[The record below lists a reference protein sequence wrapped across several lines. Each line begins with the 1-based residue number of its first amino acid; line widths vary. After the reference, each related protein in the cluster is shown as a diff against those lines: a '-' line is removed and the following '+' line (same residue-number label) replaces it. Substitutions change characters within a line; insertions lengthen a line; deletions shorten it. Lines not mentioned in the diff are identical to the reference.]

1 MSSSGSGVATAA
13 GLCYA
18 AIGTDTG
25 GSIRNPASANGVV
38 GLKPTYGRVSRF
50 GVLAMADSLD
60 HVGPMARSVAD
71 VAIMVDAIAGRD
83 PKDPTSLE
91 APAPQAFKSLTGGI
105 RGVRIGLDRDYALQG
120 IDSGQAA
127 AIDRALQVL
136 QGWATLTNGD
146 LLAAAEA
153 EGFDVLVT
161 TDKNLPCQQN
171 LTGRRLAV
179 VVIGH
184 AQWPGL
190 EPHVA
195 LVAAA
200 IDRAVAGSYEVV
212 EIPVG

>member
-1 MSSSGSGVATAA
+1 MLILLDQGTPVPIRRFLTLHTVRTAT
-13 GLCYA
+13 
-18 AIGTDTG
+18 
-25 GSIRNPASANGVV
+25 
-38 GLKPTYGRVSRF
+38 
-50 GVLAMADSLD
+50 
-60 HVGPMARSVAD
+60 
-71 VAIMVDAIAGRD
+71 
-83 PKDPTSLE
+83 
-91 APAPQAFKSLTGGI
+91 Q
-105 RGVRIGLDRDYALQG
+105 
-120 IDSGQAA
+120 
-127 AIDRALQVL
+127 

-146 LLAAAEA
+146 LLAAAEP

-161 TDKNLPCQQN
+161 TDKNLPYQQN